1 MLQVSGITYSV
12 NTDIESSVRKDD
24 KKQFICVDGE
34 YRVYDV
40 KIDGRDLDPDSEYT
54 LAATKFIFTG
64 GDGYTMFK
72 EGDILESI
80 PLSDSELFT
89 KYIEENLSG
98 VIPEEYAKPLGRI
111 QWTTSS
117 H

>member
-1 MLQVSGITYSV
+1 M
-12 NTDIESSVRKDD
+12 DIESSVRKDE

-34 YRVYDV
+34 YRVHDV

-54 LAATKFIFTG
+54 LAASKFIFTG

-80 PLSDSELFT
+80 PLSDSELLIKF
-89 KYIEENLSG
+89 IEENLGG